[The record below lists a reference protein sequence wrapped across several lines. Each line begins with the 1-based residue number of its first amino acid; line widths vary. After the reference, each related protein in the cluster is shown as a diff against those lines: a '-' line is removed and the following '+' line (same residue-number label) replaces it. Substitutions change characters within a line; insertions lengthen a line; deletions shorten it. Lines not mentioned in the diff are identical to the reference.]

1 VPPRVLI
8 VTASVGEGH
17 DLPARTLSAQLGDE
31 RPGVEVVTEDGL
43 VAMGRLITA
52 FSESGARLVFFR
64 VLWLWDLTFWLFARF
79 PPARGFGKLLLDR
92 IGGRGMLRLVRAV
105 DPDVVVSVYPES
117 TEVLGWL
124 RRTGRLDVPVVAAV
138 TDLAA
143 MHYWAARGVDLHLV
157 THPESIAEVR
167 EVAGEATEI
176 RCVHGLTAPEFVEL
190 REPDDARRALGL
202 PEGKVVLVSGG
213 GWGVGDLESAVD
225 VALGLEQVALIV
237 CLCGRNDE
245 LRARLE
251 RRYAGERRVR
261 VEGFTDRMND
271 WLAAGDALVHSTGG
285 LTVLEAHI
293 RGCPTISYGWGRG
306 HIRVNNAAF
315 KRFGLADVVTS
326 RAGLAAA
333 LESALAARKPQDLS
347 FAELPSAASLVLEL
361 SDRARRGEQRG
372 AQRNG
377 GEREREPGPV

>member
-1 VPPRVLI
+1 MRVLI

-17 DLPARTLSAQLGDE
+17 DLPARTLAAQLRDE

-43 VAMGRLITA
+43 AAMGRLITA

-79 PPARGFGKLLLDR
+79 APARGFGKFLLDR
-92 IGGRGMLRLVRAV
+92 MGGRGMLRLVRAI
-105 DPDVVVSVYPES
+105 DPDVVVSVYPQS
-117 TEVLGWL
+117 SEVLGWL

-143 MHYWAARGVDLHLV
+143 MHYWAAPGVDLHLI

-176 RCVHGLTAPEFVEL
+176 RCVHGLTAPEFI
-190 REPDDARRALGL
+190 EPRDDEDARRALGL
-202 PEGKVVLVSGG
+202 PQGKIVLVSGG

-225 VALGLEQVALIV
+225 VALGLDEVARV
-237 CLCGRNDE
+237 VSLCGRNEE
-245 LRARLE
+245 LRSRLE
-251 RRYAGERRVR
+251 RRYGGEPRVR

-315 KRFGLADVVTS
+315 RRFGLAEVVTS

-333 LESALAARKPQDLS
+333 LERALAARKPQDLS
-347 FAELPSAASLVLEL
+347 IAELPSAASLVLEL
-361 SDRARRGEQRG
+361 ADRTRRGEQRDAAG
-372 AQRNG
+372 DGFDRD
-377 GEREREPGPV
+377 REHGLRL

>member
-1 VPPRVLI
+1 MLRPMRVLI

-17 DLPARTLSAQLGDE
+17 DLPARTLAAQLRDE
-31 RPGVEVVTEDGL
+31 RPEVEVVTEDGL
-43 VAMGRLITA
+43 AAMGRFITA
-52 FSESGARLVFFR
+52 FSESGPRLVFFR

-79 PPARGFGKLLLDR
+79 APSRGFGKFLLDR
-92 IGGRGMLRLVRAV
+92 IGGRGMLRLVRAI
-105 DPDVVVSVYPES
+105 DPDVVVSVYPQS

-138 TDLAA
+138 TDLAG
-143 MHYWAARGVDLHLV
+143 MHYWSAPGADLHLV
-157 THPESIAEVR
+157 THPESTAEVR

-176 RCVHGLTAPEFVEL
+176 RCVHGLTAPEFVEP
-190 REPDDARRALGL
+190 RDHEAARRALGL
-202 PEGKVVLVSGG
+202 PQGKVVLVSGG

-225 VALGLEQVALIV
+225 VALGLDEVAQIV
-237 CLCGRNDE
+237 CLCGRNEE
-245 LRARLE
+245 LRSRLE
-251 RRYAGERRVR
+251 RRYGGEPRVR

-271 WLAAGDALVHSTGG
+271 WLAAGDALIHSTGG

-315 KRFGLADVVTS
+315 KRFGLADVVAS

-333 LESALAARKPQDLS
+333 LERALAARKPQDLS

-361 SDRARRGEQRG
+361 ADRTRQPLR
-372 AQRNG
+372 
-377 GEREREPGPV
+377 P